1 MTARRRVLA
10 IGGAAAAALAAA
22 AFAVGPDLADGER
35 LRPRAAAALGAL
47 AGRELAVSGPLSF
60 SLFPP
65 ALRIAD
71 ARISAGSA
79 PEDDLR
85 AAAVALRLAPAP
97 LLAGRVRIAGAR
109 LVEPEFRLARGRD
122 GAPNWQLAAWE
133 ALVRGGA
140 DAAPENVS
148 VAHGRAAWRGRDGAE
163 YEIADLDLALERA
176 PGGALRA
183 EGWASWD
190 GLPLAWTAARDGA
203 ALHVRIESEGAVAT
217 FAGQAPD
224 GGGLSGRAVLE
235 ADPRAL
241 ARALAPFPA
250 LAPPPGA
257 ALAFAARV
265 DWEDGRLAARDA
277 TARLGDSALS
287 GAFSVSAA
295 APRRFALDLRAARF
309 DLDSWIAEDG
319 WRALAAAVLPADL
332 GGEIAVAVESLRA
345 GGRTLR
351 GAALDATL
359 DGGAF
364 AVRRAAAVLG
374 GGAEA
379 AFAGAAAPG
388 ADGWTFDGRIDAA
401 ADNLPALLDW
411 AGLAAPEAASVPR
424 RLRLSAAVAGS
435 ARKGRADDIALEVD
449 TGALAG
455 ALAWEFGD
463 RPAFDAALAADR
475 LGLDSWLDSGD
486 SLAAGLDAA
495 RLFDALAGFDARF
508 SLEAEAVAAFGAAA
522 CGVVLRGALKD
533 GALTIDEARADGAA
547 GARVSVSGAL
557 TGLGAEPAIDA
568 AIRVRAPDL
577 AAAARAVPALAAF
590 AAVEGPAEL
599 DVAAV
604 GGRGAVEIDAALSLA
619 GARTALRGVIGDPLG
634 ARLHD
639 LEGTLESADPARLWA
654 AFGGPGARAAPP
666 LFSRPLALRAA
677 LVGDSGALA
686 FDAEAE
692 LAGGRW
698 TAAGAFAGEGG
709 LTLEAEA
716 AYPDF
721 ARLLP
726 LLGGAE
732 LDGADTADARRA
744 LSGPASGRLALSGA
758 TPAFTFDAAFDL
770 SGGALALEGRV
781 DGDSFAV
788 DGALDHPS
796 LAAALA
802 AAGIGGGLARLPGA
816 VALRATASGDGDIAR
831 IDDFSADLASGRG
844 GSRASG
850 SLALDLS
857 GRRPKLTGALAA
869 DRLRAA
875 FFLPAS
881 GAGADPS
888 RAPLGLSWLRGA
900 DAELDVTAASLDL
913 AGLPLEDARA
923 ALVLRDGALEAA
935 PLAGRLFGGAAEA
948 RLRLSAGAAPELGG
962 EISVSGARLA
972 PTLERLAGIR
982 SLSGPVDFGM
992 RFATA
997 GATAQRMVLALEGD
1011 GEFRAADGRIA
1022 GFDLAAAAA
1031 AIGAAR
1037 ESGAPP
1043 DLSAL
1048 GEGETAYETL
1058 SGTFSISGGRLR
1070 AGGVRLAADSA
1081 EARVSVEA
1089 NLAAR
1094 RHRAAAELRF
1104 AAHPDL
1110 PPVILRREGPL
1121 DSPRRRADFGEF
1133 SVALGAAAARA
1144 E

>member
-10 IGGAAAAALAAA
+10 IGGAAAAALIAA
-22 AFAVGPDLADGER
+22 AFAAGPELADGER

-71 ARISAGSA
+71 ARISAGGA
-79 PEDDLR
+79 AEDELR

-148 VAHGRAAWRGRDGAE
+148 VARGRAAWRGPNGAE

-217 FAGQAPD
+217 FAGQAPE
-224 GGGLSGRAVLE
+224 GGGLSGRAELE

-250 LAPPPGA
+250 LAPPPDA

-277 TARLGDSALS
+277 AARLGDSALS

-351 GAALDATL
+351 GAALDAAL

-388 ADGWTFDGRIDAA
+388 ADSWTFDGRIDAA

-424 RLRLSAAVAGS
+424 RLRLSAAVAGG
-435 ARKGRADDIALEVD
+435 ARKGRADDIALELGA
-449 TGALAG
+449 GALAG

-475 LGLDSWLDSGD
+475 LDLDSWNFW
-486 SLAAGLDAA
+486 AADMDAD
-495 RLFDALAGFDARF
+495 RLLDALAGFDARF
-508 SLEAEAVAAFGAAA
+508 ALEAEAVAAFGAAA
-522 CGVVLRGALKD
+522 RGVVLRGALKD
-533 GALTIDEARADGAA
+533 GALAIDEARADGAA

-568 AIRVRAPDL
+568 AIRARAPDL
-577 AAAARAVPALAAF
+577 AAAARAVPALAVL

-599 DVAAV
+599 HATAV

-619 GARTALRGVIGDPLG
+619 GARAALRGVVGDPLG

-698 TAAGAFAGEGG
+698 TASGAFADEGG

-758 TPAFTFDAAFDL
+758 APAFAFDAAFAL

-816 VALRATASGDGDIAR
+816 VALRAAASGDGDGAR
-831 IDDFSADLASGRG
+831 IDDVSADLASGRG
-844 GSRASG
+844 GIRASG

-900 DAELDVTAASLDL
+900 DAELDVSAASLDL

-935 PLAGRLFGGAAEA
+935 PLAGRLFGGAVEA
-948 RLRLSAGAAPELGG
+948 RLRLSAGAAPELDG
-962 EISVSGARLA
+962 EIAVSGARLA
-972 PTLERLAGIR
+972 PALERLAGIR
-982 SLSGPVDFGM
+982 SVRGPVDFGM

-1022 GFDLAAAAA
+1022 GFDLASAAA
-1031 AIGAAR
+1031 AIAAAR

-1058 SGTFSISGGRLR
+1058 SGSFSVAGGRLR
-1070 AGGVRLAADSA
+1070 AGGVRLAAGAA

-1104 AAHPDL
+1104 AAYPDL

-1133 SVALGAAAARA
+1133 SAALGAAAARA